1 MDVYQVPDLA
11 RCRLLEATFRE
22 SAQQWFQKLVP
33 GVITSWDQ
41 MKTLFLTKFQAPVR
55 YAPSVIT
62 LANVRQR
69 ENESLT
75 SYFKRFNAESTS
87 VRGASDEALKSFL
100 IAGVRV
106 GSDFWKHLQG
116 KDPATLAD
124 VFALAE
130 SFKAIEQSLAEV
142 QPTSQSSQRSKGR
155 KRDRYPSPRCK
166 ISSRSPDRVNT
177 ASTRRGWSPPS
188 KYDYRT
194 SRYIPLVTFIEH
206 IFEVN
211 KNRGLFRKPEALSSW
226 QSKDKKKYCEY
237 HESSGHN
244 THECRHLKD
253 EIEALIQEGYLGE
266 WVVKEIRKHKDDKT
280 KEEERRASCE
290 SNNDALE
297 ENKFVRDGSFR
308 TIYEG
313 DPGMECSNR
322 ALARYA
328 REARFRPLT
337 DIHRVETRPPN
348 VFQGESMDITFRE
361 ADARWVHHPHNDAL
375 VISIQIETK
384 NVHRAFVDN
393 GSSANILYYNTFKK
407 MGLPDQDMSGEDSWV
422 YGFSG
427 VGVRV
432 MGSIQLPCTLGESPL
447 SVTKMLE
454 FKVLNQES
462 SHNVLLGRPFL
473 REMRVITSI
482 HHLTIKF
489 PTPNGVESIKGSQY
503 DSQECYRQAMRGF
516 RKDSHAKDTSDVDEE
531 KSIEQPIE
539 EIRVHYYV
547 EQEDEHPFGL
557 SPTTLYLEDT
567 IRIEMLE
574 EDEAMDTIVQKDFN
588 GEWLEGKF
596 DVLQS
601 LG

>member
-11 RCRLLEATFRE
+11 RCRLLAATFRE
-22 SAQQWFQKLVP
+22 SAQQWFQKLGP

-41 MKTLFLTKFQAPVR
+41 MKTLFLTKFQA
-55 YAPSVIT
+55 A
-62 LANVRQR
+62 QR

-100 IAGVRV
+100 IAGLRV
-106 GSDFWKHLQG
+106 GSDFWKYLQG

-142 QPTSQSSQRSKGR
+142 QPTSQSSQRSKSR
-155 KRDRYPSPRCK
+155 KRDRSPSPRYRR
-166 ISSRSPDRVNT
+166 SSRSPDRVNT
-177 ASTRRGWSPPS
+177 ANTRRGWSPPS
-188 KYDYRT
+188 NYDYRT
-194 SRYIPLVTFIEH
+194 SRYTPLVASIEH

-244 THECRHLKD
+244 THECRHSKD
-253 EIEALIQEGYLGE
+253 EIEALIKEGYLGE
-266 WVVKEIRKHKDDKT
+266 WVVKEVRKHKDDRA
-280 KEEERRASCE
+280 KEEERRAPRG
-290 SNNDALE
+290 SNNETLE
-297 ENKFVRDGSFR
+297 ENIFVKDGSIR
-308 TIYEG
+308 TIYGG

-337 DIHRVETRPPN
+337 NIYRVETRPPK
-348 VFQGESMDITFRE
+348 VFKGESININFRE
-361 ADARWVHHPHNDAL
+361 ADARWIHHPHNDAL
-375 VISIQIETK
+375 VISIQIGTK

-393 GSSANILYYNTFKK
+393 GSSANILYYSTFKK
-407 MGLPDQDMSGEDSWV
+407 MGLPDRDMSGEDSWV

-427 VGVRV
+427 TGVKV
-432 MGSIQLPCTLGESPL
+432 MGSIRLPCTLGESPL

-462 SHNVLLGRPFL
+462 SHNVLLRRPFL

-489 PTPNGVESIKGSQY
+489 PMPNGVGSIKGSQY
-503 DSQECYRQAMRGF
+503 DSRECYRQAMKGF
-516 RKDSHAKDTSDVDEE
+516 IKDSHTEDISDDDQD

-547 EQEDEHPFGL
+547 EQEDESPFGL
-557 SPTTLYLEDT
+557 PPITLFLEDT
-567 IRIEMLE
+567 IKIEMIE
-574 EDEAMDTIVQKDFN
+574 EEEASNT
-588 GEWLEGKF
+588 
-596 DVLQS
+596 
-601 LG
+601 